1 MKIYV
6 CSRGE
11 SQDYCW
17 LSITEEGQQWEEPRL
32 IDKVRDLIQ
41 SEVPSVVLG
50 RFNGQLL
57 LLVTGEES
65 SRTDFR
71 TRQIRNS
78 VAWVGENSDESE
90 LRMLAVR
97 ALRGDLRAELDRA
110 VTFGGEEGFQVS
122 LVSLRDIEQL
132 ALTDKLANS
141 PPDRTRKIGRTSQE
155 LRDKLAEELET
166 HSLPSSEGPL
176 VVVTGIKKAEDL
188 KNAGVWR
195 GLSSLVEAED
205 WETIT
210 ETKPDL
216 AQNILKNLELIL
228 YLLIAGGTLLVLWY
242 LLQQFFRLIPY
253 LLIASGTLLVLWYL
267 LQQFFRQ
274 KR

>member
-6 CSRGE
+6 RSRGE

-17 LSITEEGQQWEEPRL
+17 LSITEEGQQREEHPL
-32 IDKVRDLIQ
+32 IGQVKDLIQ
-41 SEVPSVVLG
+41 SEAHSVVLA
-50 RFNGQLL
+50 RFMGKLL

-65 SRTDFR
+65 SRTDSR

-78 VAWVGENSDESE
+78 VAWVGENSDESV

-122 LVSLRDIEQL
+122 LPDIEQL

-141 PPDRTRKIGRTSQE
+141 RPDRTKKIGRTSQE
-155 LRDKLAEELET
+155 LRDELAEELEKYR
-166 HSLPSSEGPL
+166 LPSSEGPL
-176 VVVTGIKKAEDL
+176 VVVTGIKKAEVL
-188 KNAGVWR
+188 ENAGVWR

-205 WETIT
+205 WETIPET
-210 ETKPDL
+210 ETEAL
-216 AQNILKNLELIL
+216 SGYLKNPQKLIL
-228 YLLIAGGTLLVLWY
+228 YLLM
-242 LLQQFFRLIPY
+242 
-253 LLIASGTLLVLWYL
+253 ASGLYFILSELLSFMQK
-267 LQQFFRQ
+267 LQ
-274 KR
+274 